1 MHIIELDAIAYEQY
15 KIFLTMMSTGCF
27 NMAYGKVTLNFAD
40 GSLQN
45 IVREEMVFRKERLAS
60 QKT

>member
-1 MHIIELDAIAYEQY
+1 MHAIELSAIEYEQY
-15 KIFLTMMSTGCF
+15 KIFLTMLSTGCF

-45 IVREEMVFRKERLAS
+45 IVREEMVYRKTRLANPP
-60 QKT
+60 Q